1 MFAVN
6 TIFNLCDMWIT
17 DTSYRNLRLLNTN
30 TENNPVY
37 LRPIMMHFT
46 KKEKNVS
53 QFVLE
58 LFSERPSLKNLKQL
72 VSI

>member
-1 MFAVN
+1 MLAVN

>member
-1 MFAVN
+1 
-6 TIFNLCDMWIT
+6 MWIT